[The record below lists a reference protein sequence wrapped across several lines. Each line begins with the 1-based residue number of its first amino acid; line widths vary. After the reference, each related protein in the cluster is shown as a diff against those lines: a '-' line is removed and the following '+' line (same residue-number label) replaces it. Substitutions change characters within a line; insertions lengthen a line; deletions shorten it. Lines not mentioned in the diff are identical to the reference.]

1 MYGGWGLLANRALEG
16 VIARITEGRP
26 DRQALCVRG
35 FDLSQDIIDFSGSQV
50 IAVDNKAVGLGTVG
64 LFGAGP
70 AAQGV
75 VSIAVE
81 VVDAVL
87 VQRTQPKDR
96 FWLFFFPP
104 CRKKLLR
111 AEECEGQYL
120 LWGMLAIRSDGSA
133 KFSKAGLICPR
144 GILASNFLC
153 SVWLVGMT
161 SIAGIFLCN
170 FRQIGQRILSPL

>member
-81 VVDAVL
+81 VVNAVL
-87 VQRTQPKDR
+87 VQRTQSEDR
-96 FWLFFFPP
+96 FWL
-104 CRKKLLR
+104 
-111 AEECEGQYL
+111 
-120 LWGMLAIRSDGSA
+120 
-133 KFSKAGLICPR
+133 
-144 GILASNFLC
+144 
-153 SVWLVGMT
+153 
-161 SIAGIFLCN
+161 
-170 FRQIGQRILSPL
+170 